1 MNSLENIRLILVS
14 KSPRRCELLG
24 RIGIP
29 FETFSPEIDESCSLS
44 ASEAVKV
51 LSRLKAQAT
60 VPSFMDA
67 FIIAADTLVSLN
79 GEALGKPS
87 CPDDAVR
94 MIRSLYGQTHQVFT
108 GVTVISPSGQ
118 AYTAADHTD
127 VTFCDIP
134 EEEIISYVRT
144 GEPLDKAGSYALQ
157 GGAAVWITRIEG
169 CDTSV
174 IGLPLYLVRQLLI
187 RAGYPFSAV
196 RTN

>member
-1 MNSLENIRLILVS
+1 MSRLILAS
-14 KSPRRCELLG
+14 RSPRRCELLG
-24 RIGIP
+24 RLGFP
-29 FETFSPEIDESCSLS
+29 FETVVSDLDETCSLPVDK
-44 ASEAVKV
+44 AVQE
-51 LSRLKAQAT
+51 LSRRKAAAVAEK
-60 VPSFMDA
+60 VPHA
-67 FIIAADTLVSLN
+67 FIVAADTLVSI
-79 GEALGKPS
+79 GSHTLGKPS
-87 CPDDAVR
+87 GPEDAVR
-94 MIRSLYGQTHQVFT
+94 MLTLLSGQTHQVFT